1 MLSLL
6 KPSRSR
12 SKGSGREPEQPTK
25 GAFLSWRRPDPREL
39 WPVDHASA
47 SALLQAR
54 SATPAAADRR
64 GCPRR
69 QASAPGQSDCTLRAV
84 RPQGLRA
91 TL

>member
-6 KPSRSR
+6 KPSQSR

-25 GAFLSWRRPDPREL
+25 GMFLSWPRPDPREL
-39 WPVDHASA
+39 WPVDHASV

-54 SATPAAADRR
+54 SATPAAADEQ
-64 GCPRR
+64 GCPRM
-69 QASAPGQSDCTLRAV
+69 QTLVPGHSDCALRAV
-84 RPQGLRA
+84 RPQGPGA